1 MNLISVENLS
11 KAYGEKIIFDNL
23 TFGIDDTDKIGV
35 IGVNGTGK
43 STLLKIIAGA
53 EIPDDGTITKANKV
67 RIEYLPQNPYY
78 DVTAN

>member
-35 IGVNGTGK
+35 IGVNGTGIPI
-43 STLLKIIAGA
+43 KI
-53 EIPDDGTITKANKV
+53 TI
-67 RIEYLPQNPYY
+67 R
-78 DVTAN
+78 